1 MSVLLIVL
9 SSLVVPRGVVG
20 ASKLKMGIGKFAASS
35 PPPHISCGWWISLLV
50 HASKYVVVVG
60 TVCITVLVPVK
71 LSVTVILLEMNFVR
85 NISLM
90 MPVK

>member
-20 ASKLKMGIGKFAASS
+20 ASKLKMGIGKFAS
-35 PPPHISCGWWISLLV
+35 PPPHISCGWWMSLLV

-71 LSVTVILLEMNFVR
+71 LSVTVILLEMNSVR